1 MLSIHAGLTLVV
13 IVAIFGSL
21 ALTQLATDLVMLA
34 GLTVLL
40 IGGVLSPREALAGF
54 ANEGVMTVG
63 ILYVVVAG
71 LRDTGAMSAL
81 AQEWFGRPRSV
92 AAAQLRM
99 MLPVAGMSAFMN
111 NTPLVAAM
119 LPAVSDWG
127 RRLQI
132 PLSQL
137 LLPLSY
143 AAILGGL
150 CTLIGTSTNVVVAG
164 LMRDAVAAGTVSSR
178 LSFFTLTPIGLM
190 CAAAGL
196 AYIVLTTRW
205 LLPKRGS
212 PLRDGGD
219 PRAYTIEM
227 MVIADGPVAGRS
239 IEEAGL
245 RHLPGSYLA
254 EVDRDGEVMAAVGAN
269 FRLRGNDRLVFV
281 GVVDAVLDLQK
292 MRGLV
297 PATDQLFKL
306 DGPRTKRMLIEAV
319 VSDQS
324 PLLGKSIREGRFR
337 TQYNAVVIGVAR
349 GGERLYQKL
358 GDVVLETGD
367 TLLLEARPAFLQQ
380 QRNARD
386 FFLVSGIE
394 DSTPLSRE
402 RAPLALAILVLM
414 VVSATLFEQHPWF
427 IARGYNMLHAGLVAA
442 FAMLLTRCCS
452 VEAARR
458 TIDWPVLIVIATTI
472 GIGTALQKTG
482 LATLAAGGVASL
494 SASSPWLALA
504 TVYLATM
511 LATELLSNTTAAVL
525 MFPIALA
532 SASALHADHL
542 PFVVAMTIAAS
553 CGFATPLGY
562 QTHMMVYG
570 PGGYRFADFLR
581 FGIPLN
587 LVVALTTIGVT
598 PLVFPFHP

>member
-1 MLSIHAGLTLVV
+1 MLSIHASLTLLV

-21 ALTQLATDLVMLA
+21 ALTQLATDVVMLA

-40 IGGVLSPREALAGF
+40 IGGVVSPREALAGF

-81 AQEWFGRPRSV
+81 AQQWFGRPRSV

-99 MLPVAGMSAFMN
+99 MLPVAAMSAFMN

-119 LPAVSDWG
+119 LPALSDWG

-164 LMRDAVAAGTVSSR
+164 LVRDAVAAGTLTNR
-178 LSFFTLTPIGLM
+178 LSFFTLTPIGLA
-190 CAAAGL
+190 CAASGL

-205 LLPKRGS
+205 LLPHRGS
-212 PLRDGGD
+212 PLRDTSD

-227 MVIADGPVAGRS
+227 LVIADGPVAGRS

-254 EVDRDGEVMAAVGAN
+254 EVDRNGEVMAAVGAN
-269 FRLRGNDRLVFV
+269 FRLAANDRLVFV

-306 DGPRTKRMLIEAV
+306 DGPRAKRMLIEAV

-358 GDVVLETGD
+358 GDVVLEVGD

-380 QRNARD
+380 QRDARD
-386 FFLVSGIE
+386 FFLVSGVE

-402 RAPLALAILVLM
+402 KAPLALAILVMM

-427 IARGYNMLHAGLVAA
+427 IAQGYSMLHAGLIAA
-442 FAMLLTRCCS
+442 FAMLVTRCCS
-452 VEAARR
+452 AEAARR
-458 TIDWPVLIVIATTI
+458 DRKSTRLN
-472 GIGTALQKTG
+472 
-482 LATLAAGGVASL
+482 
-494 SASSPWLALA
+494 SS
-504 TVYLATM
+504 
-511 LATELLSNTTAAVL
+511 
-525 MFPIALA
+525 
-532 SASALHADHL
+532 H
-542 PFVVAMTIAAS
+542 
-553 CGFATPLGY
+553 
-562 QTHMMVYG
+562 Q
-570 PGGYRFADFLR
+570 
-581 FGIPLN
+581 
-587 LVVALTTIGVT
+587 
-598 PLVFPFHP
+598 

>member
-1 MLSIHAGLTLVV
+1 MLSIHASLTLLV
-13 IVAIFGSL
+13 IIAIFGSL
-21 ALTQLATDLVMLA
+21 ALTQLATDVVMLA

-40 IGGVLSPREALAGF
+40 VGGVVSPREALAGF
-54 ANEGVMTVG
+54 ANEGVMTVA

-81 AQEWFGRPRSV
+81 AQQWFGRPRSV

-164 LMRDAVAAGTVSSR
+164 LVRDAVAAGTLTNR
-178 LSFFTLTPIGLM
+178 LSFFTLTPIGLA
-190 CAAAGL
+190 CAASGL

-205 LLPKRGS
+205 LLPHRGS
-212 PLRDGGD
+212 PLRDTSD

-227 MVIADGPVAGRS
+227 LVTADGPVAGRS

-254 EVDRDGEVMAAVGAN
+254 EVDRNGEVMAAVGAN
-269 FRLRGNDRLVFV
+269 FRLVANDRLVFV

-358 GDVVLETGD
+358 GDVVLEVGD

-380 QRNARD
+380 QRDARD

-402 RAPLALAILVLM
+402 KAPLALGILVMM

-427 IARGYNMLHAGLVAA
+427 IAQGFSMLHAGLVAA
-442 FAMLLTRCCS
+442 FAMLVTRCCS

-458 TIDWPVLIVIATTI
+458 TVDWPVLIVIATTI

-482 LATLAAGGVASL
+482 LADLAAVGVTNL

-511 LATELLSNTTAAVL
+511 IATELLSNTTAAVL
-525 MFPIALA
+525 MFPIAIA
-532 SASALHADHL
+532 SAQALHVDHL
-542 PFVVAMTIAAS
+542 PFIVAMTIAAS

-587 LVVALTTIGVT
+587 LVVALTTIVLT

>member
-1 MLSIHAGLTLVV
+1 MLSIHAWLTLAV

-63 ILYVVVAG
+63 ILYIVVAG

-81 AQEWFGRPRSV
+81 AQAWFGRPRTV
-92 AAAQLRM
+92 AAAQWRM

-164 LMRDAVAAGTVSSR
+164 LMRDAVAAGTVSTG
-178 LSFFTLTPIGLM
+178 LSFFTLTPVGVA
-190 CAAAGL
+190 CAIAGL
-196 AYIVLTTRW
+196 TYIVLATRW
-205 LLPKRGS
+205 LLPLRGS
-212 PLRDGGD
+212 PLRDSTD

-227 MVIADGPVAGRS
+227 LVTGDGPIVGRS

-245 RHLPGSYLA
+245 RHLPGSFLA
-254 EVDRDGEVMAAVGAN
+254 EVDRGGEVMAAVGSN
-269 FRLRGNDRLVFV
+269 FRLAANDRLVFV

-306 DGPRTKRMLIEAV
+306 DGPRTTRMLIEAV

-324 PLLGKSIREGRFR
+324 PLLGKSIRAGRFR

-367 TLLLEARPAFLQQ
+367 TLLLEARPAFVQQ

-386 FFLVSGIE
+386 FYLVSGIE
-394 DSTPLSRE
+394 DSTPLSAE
-402 RAPLALAILVLM
+402 KAPLALAILVMM
-414 VVSATLFEQHPWF
+414 VVSATLFEQHHWF
-427 IARGYNMLHAGLVAA
+427 IAHGYSMLHAGLLAS
-442 FAMLLTRCCS
+442 FAMLVTRCCS
-452 VEAARR
+452 AEAARR
-458 TIDWPVLIVIATTI
+458 TIDWPVLIVIAATI
-472 GIGTALQKTG
+472 GIGTALHKTG
-482 LATLAAGGVASL
+482 LDALAAEGVANM

-525 MFPIALA
+525 MFPIAIA
-532 SASALHADHL
+532 SAQALHADHL

-570 PGGYRFADFLR
+570 PGGYRFTDFLR

-587 LVVALTTIGVT
+587 LVVAVTTILVT
-598 PLVFPFHP
+598 PWVFPFHP

>member
-13 IVAIFGSL
+13 IIAIFGSL

-40 IGGVLSPREALAGF
+40 VGGVLSPREALAGF
-54 ANEGVMTVG
+54 ANEGVITVG
-63 ILYVVVAG
+63 ILYIVVAG

-178 LSFFTLTPIGLM
+178 LSFFTLTPIGLA

-212 PLRDGGD
+212 PLRDTTD

-227 MVIADGPVAGRS
+227 LVTAEGPIVGRS

-269 FRLRGNDRLVFV
+269 FRLLANDRLVFV

-358 GDVVLETGD
+358 GDVVLESGD

-386 FFLVSGIE
+386 FFLVSGVE

-402 RAPLALAILVLM
+402 KAPLALAILVLM

-427 IARGYNMLHAGLVAA
+427 IARGYSMLHAGLVAA
-442 FAMLLTRCCS
+442 FAMLVTRCCS
-452 VEAARR
+452 AEAARR

-482 LATLAAGGVASL
+482 LANLAAAGVASM

-532 SASALHADHL
+532 SAQALHADHL

-587 LVVALTTIGVT
+587 LVVALTTIVIT

>member
-1 MLSIHAGLTLVV
+1 MLNIHAWLTLAV

-40 IGGVLSPREALAGF
+40 VGGVLSPREALAGF

-63 ILYVVVAG
+63 VLYVVVAG

-99 MLPVAGMSAFMN
+99 MLPVAGISAFMN

-132 PLSQL
+132 PLSLL

-164 LMRDAVAAGTVSSR
+164 LMRDAVAAGTVSSGM
-178 LSFFTLTPIGLM
+178 SFFTLTPIGLA
-190 CAAAGL
+190 CAVTGL
-196 AYIVLTTRW
+196 AYIVLATRW
-205 LLPKRGS
+205 LLPQRGS
-212 PLRDGGD
+212 PLRDTSD

-227 MVIADGPVAGRS
+227 LVTADGPIAGRT

-254 EVDRDGEVMAAVGAN
+254 EVDREGEVMAAVGST
-269 FRLRGNDRLVFV
+269 FRLVANDRLVFV

-306 DGPRTKRMLIEAV
+306 DGPRTTRMLIEAV

-349 GGERLYQKL
+349 GGKRLYQKL

-386 FFLVSGIE
+386 FYLVSGVE

-402 RAPLALAILVLM
+402 KAPLALAILVAM

-427 IARGYNMLHAGLVAA
+427 IARGYSMLHAGLLAS
-442 FAMLLTRCCS
+442 FAMLITRCCS
-452 VEAARR
+452 AEAARR
-458 TIDWPVLIVIATTI
+458 TIDWPVLIVIAATI
-472 GIGTALQKTG
+472 GVGTALQKTG
-482 LATLAAGGVASL
+482 LASLAADGVASL
-494 SASSPWLALA
+494 SASSPWAALA

-525 MFPIALA
+525 MFPIAIA
-532 SASALHADHL
+532 SAHALHVDHL

-587 LVVALTTIGVT
+587 GVVAITTIVMT

>member
-1 MLSIHAGLTLVV
+1 MLSIHASLTLLV
-13 IVAIFGSL
+13 IIAIFGSL
-21 ALTQLATDLVMLA
+21 ALTQLATDVVMLA

-40 IGGVLSPREALAGF
+40 IGGVVSPREALAGF

-81 AQEWFGRPRSV
+81 AQQWFGRPRSV

-164 LMRDAVAAGTVSSR
+164 LVRDAVAAGTLTNR
-178 LSFFTLTPIGLM
+178 LSFFTLTPIGLA
-190 CAAAGL
+190 CAASGL

-205 LLPKRGS
+205 LLPHRGS
-212 PLRDGGD
+212 PLRDTSD

-227 MVIADGPVAGRS
+227 LVTADGPVAGRS
-239 IEEAGL
+239 IEDAGL

-254 EVDRDGEVMAAVGAN
+254 EVDRNGEVMAAVGAN
-269 FRLRGNDRLVFV
+269 FRLVADDRLVFV

-358 GDVVLETGD
+358 GDVVLEVGD

-380 QRNARD
+380 QRDARD

-402 RAPLALAILVLM
+402 KAPLALAILVMM

-427 IARGYNMLHAGLVAA
+427 IAQGYSMLHAGLVAA
-442 FAMLLTRCCS
+442 FAMLVTRCCS

-458 TIDWPVLIVIATTI
+458 TVDWPVLIVIATTI

-482 LATLAAGGVASL
+482 LADLAAVGVTNL

-504 TVYLATM
+504 TVYLVTM

-525 MFPIALA
+525 MFPIAIA
-532 SASALHADHL
+532 SAQALHVDHL
-542 PFVVAMTIAAS
+542 PFIVAMTIAAS

-587 LVVALTTIGVT
+587 LVVALTTIVLT
-598 PLVFPFHP
+598 PLLFPFHP

>member
-1 MLSIHAGLTLVV
+1 MSFDAWLTLAVV
-13 IVAIFGSL
+13 SAIFGLL
-21 ALTQLATDLVMLA
+21 ALTSLATDLVMLGA
-34 GLTVLL
+34 LATLL
-40 IGGVLSPREALAGF
+40 LGGVLSTKEALAGF

-63 ILYVVVAG
+63 ILYIVVAG
-71 LRDTGAMSAL
+71 LRDTGAMGML
-81 AQEWFGRPRSV
+81 ANAWFGRPKTV
-92 AAAQLRM
+92 AGAQLRM
-99 MLPVAGMSAFMN
+99 MLPVAGLSAFMN

-119 LPAVSDWG
+119 LPAVSDWA

-132 PLSQL
+132 PLSRL
-137 LLPLSY
+137 LMPLSY

-150 CTLIGTSTNVVVAG
+150 CTLIGTSTNVIVAG
-164 LMRDAVAAGTVSSR
+164 LLQDAVRAGTVDR
-178 LSFFTLTPIGLM
+178 GYSFFTLSPIGLA
-190 CAAAGL
+190 CAVAGL
-196 AYIVLTTRW
+196 VYIVLLAPV

-212 PLRDGGD
+212 PLRDDND
-219 PRAYTIEM
+219 PRAYTVEM
-227 MVIADGPVAGRS
+227 LVTPDGPIAGRS

-254 EVDRDGEVMAAVGAN
+254 EVDREGQVMAAVGAN
-269 FRLRGNDRLVFV
+269 FRLQADDRLVFV

-297 PATDQLFKL
+297 PATDQVFKL
-306 DGPRTKRMLIEAV
+306 DGPREQRMLIEAV

-349 GGERLYQKL
+349 GGQRLHQKL
-358 GDVVLETGD
+358 GDVVLEVGD
-367 TLLLEARPAFLQQ
+367 TLLVEARPAFVQQ

-386 FFLVSGIE
+386 FFLVSGID
-394 DSTPLSRE
+394 DSAPLARHK
-402 RAPLALAILVLM
+402 APLALGILLGM
-414 VVSATLFEQHPWF
+414 VAAATLFEQHPWF
-427 IARGYNMLHAGLVAA
+427 ESHGYSMLHAGMLAA
-442 FAMLLTRCCS
+442 VAMLLGRCCAAD
-452 VEAARR
+452 AARR
-458 TIDWPVLIVIATTI
+458 TVDWQVLIVIATTI

-482 LATLAAGGVASL
+482 LAALAASGVANL
-494 SASSPWLALA
+494 SASSPWTALA
-504 TVYLATM
+504 TVYLSTM
-511 LATELLSNTTAAVL
+511 LATEILSNNTAAVL

-532 SASALHADHL
+532 TAGALGVDHM

-581 FGIPLN
+581 FGIPLD
-587 LVVALTTIGVT
+587 LVVATTTIAIT
-598 PLVFPFHP
+598 PLVFPFHA

>member
-1 MLSIHAGLTLVV
+1 MLTIHASLTLLV
-13 IVAIFGSL
+13 IIAIFGSL
-21 ALTQLATDLVMLA
+21 ALTQLATDVVMLA

-40 IGGVLSPREALAGF
+40 IGGVVSPREALAGF

-81 AQEWFGRPRSV
+81 AQQWFGRPRSV

-164 LMRDAVAAGTVSSR
+164 LVRDAVAAGTLTNR
-178 LSFFTLTPIGLM
+178 LSFFTLTPIGLA
-190 CAAAGL
+190 CAASGL

-205 LLPKRGS
+205 LLPHRGS
-212 PLRDGGD
+212 PLRDTSD

-227 MVIADGPVAGRS
+227 LVTADGPVAGRS

-254 EVDRDGEVMAAVGAN
+254 EVDRNGEVMAAVGAN
-269 FRLRGNDRLVFV
+269 FRLVADDRLVFV
-281 GVVDAVLDLQK
+281 GVVDAVLGLQK
-292 MRGLV
+292 MRGLI

-358 GDVVLETGD
+358 GDVVLEVGD

-380 QRNARD
+380 QRDARD

-402 RAPLALAILVLM
+402 KAPLALAILVMM

-427 IARGYNMLHAGLVAA
+427 IAQGYSMLHAALVAA
-442 FAMLLTRCCS
+442 FAMLATRCCS
-452 VEAARR
+452 AEAARR
-458 TIDWPVLIVIATTI
+458 TVDWPVLIVIATTI

-482 LATLAAGGVASL
+482 LADLAAVGVINL

-504 TVYLATM
+504 AVYLVTM

-525 MFPIALA
+525 MFPIAIA
-532 SASALHADHL
+532 TAQALHVEHL
-542 PFVVAMTIAAS
+542 PFIVAMTIAAS

-587 LVVALTTIGVT
+587 LVVALTTIVLT
-598 PLVFPFHP
+598 PLVFPFYP

>member
-1 MLSIHAGLTLVV
+1 MLSIHAWLTLAV

-40 IGGVLSPREALAGF
+40 VGGVLTPREALAGF

-81 AQEWFGRPRSV
+81 AQEWFGKPRSV

-99 MLPVAGMSAFMN
+99 MLPVAAISAFMN

-150 CTLIGTSTNVVVAG
+150 CTLIGTSTNVIVAG
-164 LMRDAVAAGTVSSR
+164 LMRDAVAKGTVSSGF
-178 LSFFTLTPIGLM
+178 SFFTLTPIGLA
-190 CAAAGL
+190 CALAGL
-196 AYIVLTTRW
+196 TYIVLATRW
-205 LLPKRGS
+205 LLPLRGS
-212 PLRDGGD
+212 PLRDASD
-219 PRAYTIEM
+219 PRAYTVEM
-227 MVIADGPVAGRS
+227 LVTADGPIAGSS

-254 EVDRDGEVMAAVGAN
+254 EVDRDGQVMAAVGAS
-269 FRLRGNDRLVFV
+269 FRLQAQDRLVFV
-281 GVVDAVLDLQK
+281 GVVDSVLDLQK
-292 MRGLV
+292 IRGLA

-306 DGPRTKRMLIEAV
+306 DGPRTHRILIEAV
-319 VSDQS
+319 VSHQS

-386 FFLVSGIE
+386 FYLVSGVE

-402 RAPLALAILVLM
+402 KAPLALGILIGMVLA
-414 VVSATLFEQHPWF
+414 ATLFEQHPWF
-427 IARGYNMLHAGLVAA
+427 VARGYSMLHAGLVAS
-442 FAMLLTRCCS
+442 FAMLISGCCKAES
-452 VEAARR
+452 ARR
-458 TIDWPVLIVIATTI
+458 TIDWPVLIVIAAAI
-472 GIGTALQKTG
+472 GVGTALQNTG
-482 LATLAAGGVASL
+482 LAAVAADLVTGASG
-494 SASSPWLALA
+494 SSPWLALA

-511 LATELLSNTTAAVL
+511 LVTELLSNNTAAVL

-532 SASALHADHL
+532 SAHALQVDHL

-562 QTHMMVYG
+562 QTHMMVFG
-570 PGGYRFADFLR
+570 PGGYRFVDFLR

-587 LVVALTTIGVT
+587 LVVAATTILLT
-598 PLVFPFHP
+598 PWVFPFHP

>member
-1 MLSIHAGLTLVV
+1 MLSFQAWLTLLV

-34 GLTVLL
+34 ALTTLL
-40 IGGVLSPREALAGF
+40 VSGVLGTREALAGF
-54 ANEGVMTVG
+54 ANEGVMTVA

-71 LRDTGAMSAL
+71 LRDTGAMTAL

-99 MLPVAGMSAFMN
+99 MLPVAGISAFMN

-150 CTLIGTSTNVVVAG
+150 CTLIGTSTNVIVAG
-164 LMRDAVAAGTVSSR
+164 LMRDAVANGSADRG
-178 LSFFTLTPIGLM
+178 LSFFTLTPVGLA
-190 CAAAGL
+190 CAVVGL

-205 LLPKRGS
+205 LLPLRGS
-212 PLRDGGD
+212 PLRDTSD
-219 PRAYTIEM
+219 PRAYTVEM
-227 MVIADGPVAGRS
+227 LVTAEGPVAGSS

-254 EVDRDGEVMAAVGAN
+254 EVDREGQVMAAVGAN
-269 FRLRGNDRLVFV
+269 FRLQANDRLVFV

-292 MRGLV
+292 MRGLA

-306 DGPRTKRMLIEAV
+306 DGPRMNRMLIEAV
-319 VSDQS
+319 LSDQS

-358 GDVVLETGD
+358 GDVVLQVGD
-367 TLLLEARPAFLQQ
+367 TLLLEARPAFVQQ
-380 QRNARD
+380 QKNARD
-386 FFLVSGIE
+386 FYLVSGIE
-394 DSTPLSRE
+394 DSTPLARDK
-402 RAPLALAILVLM
+402 APLALGILATM
-414 VVSATLFEQHPWF
+414 VVAATLFEQHPWF
-427 IARGYNMLHAGLVAA
+427 IAHGYSMLHAGLVAA
-442 FAMLLTRCCS
+442 LAMLATRCCT
-452 VEAARR
+452 VESARR
-458 TIDWPVLIVIATTI
+458 TIDWPVLIVIAATI

-482 LATLAAGGVASL
+482 LATYAADAVASL
-494 SASSPWLALA
+494 SAASPWTALA

-511 LATELLSNTTAAVL
+511 LATELLSNNTAAIL

-532 SASALHADHL
+532 SAHTLHVDQM

-587 LVVALTTIGVT
+587 LVVAATTVGVT

>member
-1 MLSIHAGLTLVV
+1 MLSLHAGLTLAV
-13 IVAIFGSL
+13 IVVIFGSL

-164 LMRDAVAAGTVSSR
+164 LMRDAVAAGTVNSGM
-178 LSFFTLTPIGLM
+178 SFFTLTPIGLA
-190 CAAAGL
+190 CAATGL

-205 LLPKRGS
+205 LLPQRGS
-212 PLRDGGD
+212 PLRDTSD

-227 MVIADGPVAGRS
+227 LVTADGPIAGRS

-269 FRLRGNDRLVFV
+269 FRLVANDRLVFV

-306 DGPRTKRMLIEAV
+306 DGPRTTRMLIEAV

-386 FFLVSGIE
+386 FYLVSGVE

-402 RAPLALAILVLM
+402 KAPLALAILVLM

-427 IARGYNMLHAGLVAA
+427 IAHGYSMLHAGLAAA
-442 FAMLLTRCCS
+442 FAMLVTRCCS
-452 VEAARR
+452 AAAARR

-482 LATLAAGGVASL
+482 LANLAADGVASL

-525 MFPIALA
+525 MFPIAIA
-532 SASALHADHL
+532 SAQALHADHL
-542 PFVVAMTIAAS
+542 PFIVAMTIAAS

-587 LVVALTTIGVT
+587 LVVAATTIVTT